1 MDVTFDGAP
10 LAALCNSEQ
19 RLAERWGQERGRTV
33 GRRLLDLAA
42 VDAADLDRLPD
53 ADVSTDGDGMT
64 RIRFGGEIVVDGVI
78 TEADGGTRFA
88 GDEDRMVITGVTVR
102 GDGR

>member
-1 MDVTFDGAP
+1 MNVTFDSAP

-19 RLAERWGQERGRTV
+19 RLAERWGQECGRTV

-53 ADVSTDGDGMT
+53 ADVSTDGDGT
-64 RIRFGGEIVVDGVI
+64 TKITFGGEIVVNGVI
-78 TEADGGTRFA
+78 TGADGRARTA
-88 GDEDRMVITGVTVR
+88 GDKDCIVISAVAVR
-102 GDGR
+102 GGKR